1 MPCEE
6 CRELHTHQ
14 FDSRT
19 DLVNALQVAAGE
31 LDRGVLAPVLVADRT
46 IPEQIAIRSA
56 LESGA
61 LPDVVLYRFK
71 CTVCGDGFELA
82 ADTNQGKGEWSRNG
96 EQSAGVA
103 VEARAGS
110 KIYKRSR

>member
-6 CRELHTHQ
+6 CRELRTHR
-14 FDSRT
+14 FDSQT

-31 LDRGVLAPVLVADRT
+31 VDRGVLAPVSVADRT
-46 IPEQIAIRSA
+46 VPEQIAIRSA

-103 VEARAGS
+103 AETQVGS
-110 KIYKRSR
+110 KIYKRNR

>member
-6 CRELHTHQ
+6 CRELNTHR
-14 FDSRT
+14 FDSPT

-31 LDRGVLAPVLVADRT
+31 VDRGVLAPVAAADRT
-46 IPEQIAIRSA
+46 IPEQIAIHSA

-82 ADTNQGKGEWSRNG
+82 ADTRQGTGEWRRNA
-96 EQSAGVA
+96 EQCPAA
-103 VEARAGS
+103 AAQAPIDS